1 MGIVEKK
8 KCANK
13 DHTGDPL
20 LEATLDNFSVD
31 NKSKDGMSSWC
42 KVCQRN
48 RYTPQKKAI
57 EMNINDY
64 MSDGQGRLVHV
75 DNVKEID
82 KTRDGL
88 VRNLVENARKVQKA
102 MSEFKDMAMSEIDA
116 FVDLSAQEYDV
127 KIGGKKGNLTLYS
140 YDMRYKAQVQIS
152 EYLVFD
158 ERLQVAK
165 KMIDDCLNKWTENS
179 RAEVRTIIND
189 AFAVDQEGRINTRR
203 ILSLRRL
210 DIQDAL
216 WQKAMTAITDSLQVA
231 GSKSYFRIY
240 NRTGPEGQWQNITL
254 DMAAL

>member
-1 MGIVEKK
+1 
-8 KCANK
+8 
-13 DHTGDPL
+13 
-20 LEATLDNFSVD
+20 
-31 NKSKDGMSSWC
+31 
-42 KVCQRN
+42 
-48 RYTPQKKAI
+48 
-57 EMNINDY
+57 
-64 MSDGQGRLVHV
+64 
-75 DNVKEID
+75 
-82 KTRDGL
+82 
-88 VRNLVENARKVQKA
+88 
-102 MSEFKDMAMSEIDA
+102 
-116 FVDLSAQEYDV
+116 
-127 KIGGKKGNLTLYS
+127 
-140 YDMRYKAQVQIS
+140 S

-165 KMIDDCLNKWTENS
+165 KMIDDCLNRWTENS

-210 DIQDAL
+210 NIQDAL